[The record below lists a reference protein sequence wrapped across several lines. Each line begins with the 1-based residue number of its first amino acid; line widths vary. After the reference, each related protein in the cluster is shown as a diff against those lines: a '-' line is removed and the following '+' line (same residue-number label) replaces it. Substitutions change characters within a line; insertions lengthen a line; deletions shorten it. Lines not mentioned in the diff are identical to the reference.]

1 LIIVT
6 SASTT
11 IKRKSAEA
19 GNGEILGLVAGD
31 GKLPGIL
38 ARNAHEKGY
47 KVVALCLS
55 EEAHAR
61 VESHCHKAYL
71 VAPGQIGRNLKLL
84 QDEFVKQIV
93 FVGKVPKLDLLK
105 NIAKLDW
112 TAVREL
118 SKLSDFSDDSIQ
130 RATGE
135 LLESKGITVRTQAE
149 FLTELFPD
157 IGVLTKRQPTAQEYA
172 DIAYGKRI
180 AKEIARLDIG
190 QTVVVREE
198 MILAIEAIEGTDE
211 AIRRAVELARNPVVV
226 VKVAKPGQDQ
236 RFDIPTVGLNTL
248 NSMCGPRPGGVLAV
262 EANETMV
269 VERDEMIEF
278 AEKHNMCIVS
288 V

>member
-1 LIIVT
+1 MT
-6 SASTT
+6 TASTT
-11 IKRKSAEA
+11 KRHPIAAEA
-19 GNGEILGLVAGD
+19 GNGEKLGLVAGD

-61 VESHCHKAYL
+61 VEAHCHAAYV
-71 VAPGQIGRNLKLL
+71 VAPGQVGRNLKLL
-84 QDEFVKQIV
+84 EQESVKQIV
-93 FVGKVPKLDLLK
+93 LVGKMPKLNLLK

-112 TAVREL
+112 TAIREM
-118 SKLSDFSDDSIQ
+118 SKLADFSDDSIQ
-130 RATGE
+130 KATGD
-135 LLESKGITVRTQAE
+135 LLESRGIRVRTQAE

-157 IGVLTKRQPTAQEYA
+157 VGVLTKRQPTAQEYA

-180 AKEIARLDIG
+180 AKEIARLAIG

-226 VKVAKPGQDQ
+226 IKVAKTGHDQ

-248 NSMCGPRPGGVLAV
+248 NSMCGPRPGGVLAI
-262 EANETMV
+262 EANATMIV
-269 VERDEMIEF
+269 DREEMIEF
-278 AEKHNMCIVS
+278 AEKHQMCIVS